1 MRFRSIW
8 RCCHNWDTCAYSPQP
23 SPWLRWLHCLE
34 TFSSYEATLSNFVS
48 SFNDHLVEGFPTLEL
63 GKYVNASFNVISK
76 GEGWKRILLENFNIR
91 IFFLKI
97 RYYIF
102 FSFFFQNAM
111 EAMGLVAILVNC
123 ALIGLSGQVQRMFPE
138 MSATQTI
145 LLIVALEHIMLGI
158 RFIIICAIPDIP
170 HWVATEMAKV
180 EFLRR
185 EAVRRLS
192 STPSPEQHPATV
204 IGK

>member
-1 MRFRSIW
+1 
-8 RCCHNWDTCAYSPQP
+8 
-23 SPWLRWLHCLE
+23 
-34 TFSSYEATLSNFVS
+34 
-48 SFNDHLVEGFPTLEL
+48 
-63 GKYVNASFNVISK
+63 
-76 GEGWKRILLENFNIR
+76 
-91 IFFLKI
+91 
-97 RYYIF
+97 
-102 FSFFFQNAM
+102 
-111 EAMGLVAILVNC
+111 MGLVAILVNC

-204 IGK
+204 IGKQKTRL